1 MSEQGGGDKSED
13 SSSESESSS
22 SSSSSSKASSPSSPP
37 RVDDSPLQKCM
48 DRNKQCTFVET
59 KEVFYISLVIPS
71 IISVSPCFITS
82 FRFPPFETL

>member
-22 SSSSSSKASSPSSPP
+22 SSSTSSKASSPSSPP

-48 DRNKQCTFVET
+48 DRNKQCTLLRQ
-59 KEVFYISLVIPS
+59 KEVLY
-71 IISVSPCFITS
+71 
-82 FRFPPFETL
+82 